1 MQIFAHRGYS
11 SRYPENTMT
20 AFRKALEVRAN
31 GIELDARLTADGQ
44 LIVMHDKS
52 VDRTTT
58 GSGIVRDLQLAEI
71 RRLDAGIK
79 FGAAFE
85 NERVPLL
92 EEVFAELGGKLL
104 INVELC
110 NYDEGDDRML
120 SNKVCDLIEKYKL
133 TNSVILSS
141 FRFNNLVYCKD
152 RNPGL
157 SCGLLAK
164 PGFLGCFARNIL
176 SHSVSVD
183 ALHPNIADVS
193 AGLIRREQLC
203 GRKVRAWTV
212 DDLDKIRSLMDAGV
226 DAVFTNDPE
235 NVREFYVSESLLRNG
250 VRKPNDK

>member
-11 SRYPENTMT
+11 SKYPENTMT
-20 AFRKALEVRAN
+20 AFRKALEARAD
-31 GIELDARLTADGQ
+31 GIELDARLTADGH
-44 LIVMHDKS
+44 LVVMHDKS

-58 GSGIVRDLQLAEI
+58 GSGIVRDLPLAEI
-71 RRLDAGIK
+71 RKLDAGIK

-110 NYDEGDDRML
+110 NYEEGDDRML

-133 TNSVILSS
+133 TESVILSS

-152 RNPGL
+152 RNPNL

-164 PGFLGCFARNIL
+164 PGFLGFFSRNFL
-176 SHSVSVD
+176 THSVSVD
-183 ALHPNIADVS
+183 ALHPHLKDAS
-193 AGLIRREQLC
+193 ATLVRREQLC
-203 GRKVRAWTV
+203 GRKVRVWTV
-212 DDLDKIRSLMDAGV
+212 DDLEEIRKLMEIGV

-235 NVREFYVSESLLRNG
+235 NVREFYVSEELLKSSNQ
-250 VRKPNDK
+250 